1 MQAGAAFVLWV
12 AYGVFLWRR
21 STSIRERVGR
31 GTRTGRALKAAGM
44 LFGGAALLLAGMV
57 AIDKAG
63 GFGET
68 AMAPWAWLAVT
79 LLGGVF
85 VHLQTL
91 AGATGVVL
99 VQESVTEEARSA
111 SIKRQESEDARKR
124 DG

>member
-1 MQAGAAFVLWV
+1 
-12 AYGVFLWRR
+12 
-21 STSIRERVGR
+21 
-31 GTRTGRALKAAGM
+31 M